1 MDRIKP
7 IFAWIVGNRFWLTC
21 GITAIVSVATWYV
34 AWQALDAQRAEQVTK
49 INGKKSSAESVLKA
63 GASSGDE
70 ENPID
75 AHPNSGT
82 KLEMDK
88 RIKLAADAAL
98 AAWDVRYNQQ
108 KSILVFAEAIP
119 PHIRTVLAQHQ
130 PMEKPFER
138 ELVEVTARNTF
149 GEFFRRHMPGLVRNT
164 INATWNYDEKGL
176 EVVNKPSVTDP
187 AKPEVLTQPKT
198 EDLVYWREENQKL
211 WHSKVT
217 EFVGFDNN
225 RGPDSVPNSEQML
238 ALQQDVWILEAML
251 KIVGKVNDGYV
262 ANDLAPI
269 KRLDHILVGKE
280 AMSATPSSIE
290 PLVYIPEGKVQ
301 AETSN
306 KKQRGQ
312 KRTTTIDASL
322 GDTKGTAFNPSES
335 GSPFHGRYVDRN
347 NTPLNK
353 SEIDRI
359 LTDQKLSDRS
369 YLAVAKRVPVRVA
382 VKMDERRIADFLAEA
397 ANSPFTFEVRSLR
410 INNKYIP
417 NAGAKREGGKK
428 IGANKDEPTLAGGP
442 GSGTGVEMGDGGDQG
457 GGGGGGKGEGKGAKD
472 EDANPEVRRSF
483 DVRVEFLGIVKIY
496 NPPDRMLFYPE
507 EKTENGEPD
516 ATAPTTT
523 GAVPDTTAQ
532 K

>member
-1 MDRIKP
+1 MDKIKP
-7 IFAWIVGNRFWLTC
+7 IIAWIVGNRFWLTC
-21 GITAIVSVATWYV
+21 GLTAIVSIATWYV
-34 AWQALDAQRAEQVTK
+34 AWQAIDSQRAESVTK
-49 INGKKSSAESVLKA
+49 INSKKTSIESVLKT
-63 GASSGDE
+63 GTTSDDE

-75 AHPNSGT
+75 AHPNNVT
-82 KLEMDK
+82 KIEMDK

-98 AAWDVRYNQQ
+98 AAWEVRYDQQ

-164 INATWNYDEKGL
+164 INATWNYDEEG
-176 EVVNKPSVTDP
+176 EAIDNKPATTDP
-187 AKPEVLTQPKT
+187 AKPEDIAKPKT
-198 EDLVYWREENQKL
+198 EDLVYWTDENQDL

-217 EFVGFDNN
+217 EFVGYDNN
-225 RGPDSVPNSEQML
+225 RGPDAVPNSEQML

-251 KIVGKVNDGYV
+251 NIVGKVNEGYV

-280 AMSATPSSIE
+280 AMSASPSTLE
-290 PLVYIPEGKVQ
+290 PVAYKPEGKVQ
-301 AETSN
+301 TETSG
-306 KKQRGQ
+306 KKKRGQ
-312 KRTTTIDASL
+312 KRTTKVDPSL
-322 GDTKGTAFNPSES
+322 ADKKGLAFNPSES

-359 LTDQKLSDRS
+359 LTGQTLSDRS

-410 INNKYIP
+410 INNRYIP
-417 NAGAKREGGKK
+417 NAGAKREASKKGAEEKEGPERATGGK
-428 IGANKDEPTLAGGP
+428 
-442 GSGTGVEMGDGGDQG
+442 G
-457 GGGGGGKGEGKGAKD
+457 GGGGNLFDGPEDGGGGAKGGGKGSAD
-472 EDANPEVRRSF
+472 EDADPEVRRSF
-483 DVRVEFLGIVKIY
+483 DVRVEFIGIVKIY
-496 NPPDRMLFYPE
+496 NPPDRKLFFPE
-507 EKTENGEPD
+507 EKPENGDPD
-516 ATAPTTT
+516 ATEPTTT
-523 GAVPDTTAQ
+523 GAAADTTAQ